1 MFALA
6 SLYGTI
12 MDEKLDI
19 ARENVLQIQVLKVLS
34 VVAREFFSGEPQS
47 SHFNINNLNFT
58 FLELSVYFK

>member
-1 MFALA
+1 
-6 SLYGTI
+6 

-19 ARENVLQIQVLKVLS
+19 ARENVLQIQVLKGLS